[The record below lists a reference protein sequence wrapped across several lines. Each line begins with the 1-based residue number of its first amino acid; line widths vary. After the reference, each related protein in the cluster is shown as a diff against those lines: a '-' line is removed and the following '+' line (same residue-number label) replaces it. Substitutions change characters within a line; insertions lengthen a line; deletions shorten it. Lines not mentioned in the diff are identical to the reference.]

1 MRRLALI
8 APILAACPEGPR
20 PIPRAKVE
28 LPAMELRMR
37 PAPGKRAYDVR
48 VWERLAVLR
57 RGNGP
62 GGLNVDLRLTMR
74 LEREDAPVGDSLV
87 TRLRIARVEADPRG
101 PMAAEAA
108 KAASAVEGARAT
120 FEIDARGRVRG
131 FAVESPPPA
140 RTLAERLARAFLQ
153 MAPTLGEGLKGPGA
167 RWGDSSSVPLD
178 VGEGAPVSVSFTA
191 SYVLQ
196 GTGEVGG
203 RPCVLLHAQIQP
215 SGNAMVPGARPG
227 AVNVSGSGRGELCLE
242 PETGTLRA
250 GNLEV
255 TLRTGVAL
263 QRGRGAPLDLAQTL
277 HLRLEAREAGG
288 PA

>member
-8 APILAACPEGPR
+8 VPLVAACPEGPR

-37 PAPGKRAYDVR
+37 PPAGKRAYDVR
-48 VWERLAVLR
+48 VWERLSVVR
-57 RGNGP
+57 RGDGP

-74 LEREDAPVGDSLV
+74 VEREDAPAGDGFV

-101 PMAAEAA
+101 PMAAVAA
-108 KAASAVEGARAT
+108 KAARAVEGALCT
-120 FEIDARGRVRG
+120 FEVDGRGRVRG
-131 FAVESPPPA
+131 FAVEGPAPA
-140 RTLAERLARAFLQ
+140 RTLAERLAKTFLQ
-153 MAPTLGEGLKGPGA
+153 MAPTLGEGLKGPGT
-167 RWGDSSSVPLD
+167 RWGESSSVPLD
-178 VGEGAPVSVSFTA
+178 IGEGGPVSASFTA

-196 GTGEVGG
+196 GTGEVGT
-203 RPCVLLHAQIQP
+203 RPCVLLHAQIQ
-215 SGNAMVPGARPG
+215 STGKAAATGARPG
-227 AVNVSGSGRGELCLE
+227 AVNVSGTGRGEMCLE
-242 PETGTLRA
+242 PETGMLRA

-263 QRGRGAPLDLAQTL
+263 RRGRKAPLDLEQTL
-277 HLRLEAREAGG
+277 QLRLEAREAGG